1 MLPSIFGENLFD
13 EFFGN
18 AFDDYMKDTQRALYG
33 KHSKNLMKTDVKE
46 TDESYEVDIDLPG
59 FQKDEV
65 SLDLKNGYLTVSAA
79 KGLDKD
85 EEDKKGRYIRQER
98 YAGSCSRS
106 FYVGDIRP
114 GDALGFLRATRT
126 VAVLFFLESACKS
139 IFFVAQFC
147 RPLKVLRADRL
158 FFVTCDGTETLLHGV
173 QLGGCRRG
181 FDSDFCRSFI
191 HEVDGFI
198 GQEPVG

>member
-1 MLPSIFGENLFD
+1 MLPSIFGEKLFD

-114 GDALGFLRATRT
+114 EDIKAKYEAG
-126 VAVLFFLESACKS
+126 
-139 IFFVAQFC
+139 
-147 RPLKVLRADRL
+147 VLRLSVPKENTRKL
-158 FFVTCDGTETLLHGV
+158 PENSRIL
-173 QLGGCRRG
+173 
-181 FDSDFCRSFI
+181 I
-191 HEVDGFI
+191 E
-198 GQEPVG
+198 

>member
-1 MLPSIFGENLFD
+1 M
-13 EFFGN
+13 
-18 AFDDYMKDTQRALYG
+18 
-33 KHSKNLMKTDVKE
+33 
-46 TDESYEVDIDLPG
+46 DIDLPG

-114 GDALGFLRATRT
+114 EDIKAKYEAG
-126 VAVLFFLESACKS
+126 
-139 IFFVAQFC
+139 
-147 RPLKVLRADRL
+147 VLRLSVPKENTRKL
-158 FFVTCDGTETLLHGV
+158 PENSRIL
-173 QLGGCRRG
+173 
-181 FDSDFCRSFI
+181 I
-191 HEVDGFI
+191 E
-198 GQEPVG
+198 